1 MIFGVD
7 KICWK
12 MCFFNETWRVTQWIG
27 RSGLVSAR
35 GDNSIPHE
43 NLNAEREDKK
53 LWTSETAEL
62 RKGDNVPPNITG

>member
-1 MIFGVD
+1 MIVGVD

-12 MCFFNETWRVTQWIG
+12 MCFFTEPWRVKHWIG

-43 NLNAEREDKK
+43 NLNAELEDKK
-53 LWTSETAEL
+53 LWTSETIHQTSL
-62 RKGDNVPPNITG
+62 DFDLHLFF